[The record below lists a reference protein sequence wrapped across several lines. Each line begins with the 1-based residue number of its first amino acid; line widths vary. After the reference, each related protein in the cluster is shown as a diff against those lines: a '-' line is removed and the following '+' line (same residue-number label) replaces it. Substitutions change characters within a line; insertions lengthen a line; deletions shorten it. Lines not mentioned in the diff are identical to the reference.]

1 MQIPVKLEI
10 LCNLSFIYTIFSE
23 NKSMVFIGY
32 SVIIHIGTGNILK
45 EIKKEL
51 IFIID
56 GRIGF
61 FVVDDVDGNN
71 LCNSSR

>member
-1 MQIPVKLEI
+1 
-10 LCNLSFIYTIFSE
+10 
-23 NKSMVFIGY
+23 MVFIGY